1 MVRHGQASE
10 AWSSVDVRQKRPT
23 ITDVAALAGVSVGTV
38 SNVLNSTI
46 PVSEARRERVLK
58 VIQELGYSQNML
70 AQGLRRKR
78 SPVVGICVPN
88 TSIAYFAALMD
99 AFEEVASSHGIEI
112 MQVLSRSDT
121 QKEYQRVQSLLRYH
135 VGGLLLVPT
144 IDPEATY
151 EMIAGSGVPVVV
163 VDRAPLEGFP
173 FDRVIFDNR
182 GAMQRAVAGLIA
194 RGHRSILFVV
204 QQKRLVVTQ
213 QRIAGLREA
222 AAPEAV
228 HTKILECGQ
237 DEATLTALLAAEL
250 LREQRPTAIIV
261 SNSTLAAWA
270 LRAFR
275 VLRLDCPQDV
285 SLLAF
290 DQPDWADL
298 VTPALSVV
306 RQPTREI
313 ARMAWTFL
321 MQRMRNEAD
330 AVQQIQLEAEVIFRA
345 SVKDLR

>member
-1 MVRHGQASE
+1 M
-10 AWSSVDVRQKRPT
+10 DVRQKRPT

-88 TSIAYFAALMD
+88 TSIAYFSALMD

-121 QKEYQRVQSLLRYH
+121 QKEYERVRSLLRYH
-135 VGGLLLVPT
+135 VGGLLIVPT

-151 EMIAGSGVPVVV
+151 EMISASGVPVVV

-173 FDRVIFDNR
+173 FDRVTFDNR
-182 GAMQRAVAGLIA
+182 AAMQRAVEGLIA
-194 RGHRSILFVV
+194 CGHRSILFVV

-213 QRIAGLREA
+213 QRIEGLQA
-222 AAPEAV
+222 SAVPKAV
-228 HTKILECGQ
+228 HTRILECGQ

-250 LREQRPTAIIV
+250 RREQRPTAIIV

-270 LRAFR
+270 LRSFR
-275 VLRLDCPQDV
+275 VLRLDCPRDV

-298 VTPALSVV
+298 VTPSLSVV

-330 AVQQIQLEAEVIFRA
+330 AVQQIQLEAEVIFRD
-345 SVKDLR
+345 SVRDLR